1 MKIDVMS
8 HVNISEMMNITAFRI
23 GQTGK
28 FVVDIRC
35 LDVSKKVVID
45 PKALETMNSKITE
58 KAAQFEARDPRA
70 KTYIEEFVSRMLP
83 ELQRVGLLE
92 IIDIPDEPE
101 DPYAEFK
108 KAMKIR

>member
-1 MKIDVMS
+1 MKIDVMN
-8 HVNISEMMNITAFRI
+8 HVNISELMNITAFRV

-35 LDVSKKVVID
+35 LDPDKKVVID
-45 PKALETMNSKITE
+45 PKALETMNNKITE
-58 KAAQFEARDPRA
+58 RAAQFEARDPKA

-83 ELQRVGLLE
+83 ELHRVGLLE
-92 IIDIPDEPE
+92 IVDIPDAPA

-108 KAMKIR
+108 KAMKLH